1 MPAYLG
7 CTTFIIIYP
16 YFQIQSPFFFWRPTS
31 TTFSQANIGPRGILW
46 VEAGQPWSNGGV
58 EQIPM
63 SFSESEDIR
72 NELVFEP
79 QIEGANI
86 HPMYVNMHI
95 ISINILQAQN
105 SLQLAGYSR
114 FYFIFYLHRF
124 SATNTIEEPLF
135 MTPTCFH
142 GYEIRVCWF
151 EHGQFFH
158 GVSALGDL
166 FKLCMHHMPNL
177 MRYSTKA

>member
-1 MPAYLG
+1 
-7 CTTFIIIYP
+7 
-16 YFQIQSPFFFWRPTS
+16 
-31 TTFSQANIGPRGILW
+31 
-46 VEAGQPWSNGGV
+46 
-58 EQIPM
+58 
-63 SFSESEDIR
+63 
-72 NELVFEP
+72 
-79 QIEGANI
+79 
-86 HPMYVNMHI
+86 MHI
-95 ISINILQAQN
+95 IYINILQAQN

-114 FYFIFYLHRF
+114 FYFMFYLHRF

-166 FKLCMHHMPNL
+166 FKLCMHHIPNL
-177 MRYSTKA
+177 MRYSTKAYLFNREMHMANPSGDTSFCTSVPGLLILQVSDPW